1 MSKLL
6 DFSKYYRIIE
16 GSDPI
21 KVYGKVTQIV
31 GLIIEG
37 HGPGS
42 SIGELCDI
50 YPGGDSRPIEAEVVG
65 FKGDKILLMP
75 LGDTRGISPG
85 SKIVAKRHKAYIRI
99 GDDILGRILDGLG
112 NPVDNRGD
120 IHGNVLFPI
129 YASPPNPLERR
140 RIERPLDLGIKAIN
154 GLLTCGQ
161 GQRLGIFAGSGVGKS
176 VLLGMIARNTAADVN
191 VIALIGERGREVK
204 EFIEKDLKEEGLAR
218 SVVVVATSDQPPLVR
233 IRGAY
238 IATAIAEY
246 FRDRGRK
253 VILMMD
259 SVTRFATSLR
269 EVGLAIGEPPA
280 TRGYTPSVF
289 STLPKLLERAGTGPG
304 EGNITGLY
312 TVLVEED
319 DMNDPI
325 ADAVR
330 SILDGHIVLSR
341 ELATHNHYPA
351 IDILHSTSRNMI
363 DIVSPEHMNL
373 ARRLREVVARYKKA
387 EDLINI
393 GAYKKGS
400 NASIDYAIS
409 MIDRINDYLRQ
420 GIDEKVDFEMS
431 VKGLKR
437 LFEGKDEG

>member
-1 MSKLL
+1 MLNL
-6 DFSKYYRIIE
+6 NKYRRAIE
-16 GSDPI
+16 EIDPI
-21 KVYGKVTQIV
+21 QVYGKVTEIV

-42 SIGELCDI
+42 SIGEVCHI
-50 YPGGDSRPIEAEVVG
+50 YPRGESRPIEAEVVG
-65 FKGDKILLMP
+65 FKGEKIQLMP
-75 LGDTRGISPG
+75 LGDTRGLSPN
-85 SKIVAKRHKAYIRI
+85 SKIVAKKHKAYVKA
-99 GDDILGRILDGLG
+99 GDSLLGRILNGLG
-112 NPVDNRGD
+112 RPMDDRGD
-120 IHGNVLFPI
+120 IKENLFYPI
-129 YASPPNPLERR
+129 YGLPPDPLERR
-140 RIERPLDLGIKAIN
+140 RIDAPLDLGIKAIN

-161 GQRLGIFAGSGVGKS
+161 GQRLGIFSGSGVGKS
-176 VLLGMIARNTAADVN
+176 VLLGMIARNTSADVN

-238 IATAIAEY
+238 IAIAIAEY
-246 FRDRGRK
+246 FRDCGEK

-259 SVTRFATSLR
+259 SITRFATALR
-269 EVGLAIGEPPA
+269 EVGLAIGEPP
-280 TRGYTPSVF
+280 TTKGYTPSVF
-289 STLPKLLERAGTGPG
+289 STLPRLLERAGTCSG

-319 DMNDPI
+319 DLNDPI

-330 SILDGHIVLSR
+330 SIIDGHIVLSR

-351 IDILHSTSRNMI
+351 IDILHSTSRTMI
-363 DIVSPEHMNL
+363 DVVSPEHMAC
-373 ARRLREVVARYKKA
+373 ARRLREIMARYKKA

-400 NASIDYAIS
+400 NASIDYAIE
-409 MIDRINDYLRQ
+409 MIDRINSFLRQ
-420 GIDEKVDFEMS
+420 MINEKVDFEKS
-431 VKGLKR
+431 VKDLYG
-437 LFEGKDEG
+437 LFEEKV

>member
-1 MSKLL
+1 MFNLE
-6 DFSKYYRIIE
+6 KYKRAIE
-16 GSDPI
+16 DIDPI

-50 YPGGDSRPIEAEVVG
+50 YPKGDARPIEAEVVG
-65 FKGDKILLMP
+65 FKDDKIQLMP
-75 LGDTRGISPG
+75 LGDTRGLSPG
-85 SKIVAKRHKAYIRI
+85 SKIVAKRHKAYVKV
-99 GDDILGRILDGLG
+99 GDDLLGRILDGLG
-112 NPVDNRGD
+112 NPVDEKGE
-120 IHGNVLFPI
+120 IQGKILFPI
-129 YASPPNPLERR
+129 YASPPNPLGRR
-140 RIERPLDLGIKAIN
+140 RIARPLDLGIKAIN

-176 VLLGMIARNTAADVN
+176 VLLGMIARNTSADVN

-246 FRDRGRK
+246 FRGRGKK

-269 EVGLAIGEPPA
+269 EVGLAVGEPP
-280 TRGYTPSVF
+280 TTKGYTPSVF
-289 STLPKLLERAGTGPG
+289 STLPRLLERAGTGPG

-319 DMNDPI
+319 DLNDPI

-351 IDILHSTSRNMI
+351 IDILHSTSRSMI
-363 DIVSPEHMNL
+363 DIVSSEHMNQ

-400 NASIDYAIS
+400 NANIDYAIH
-409 MIDRINDYLRQ
+409 MMDRINGFLRQ
-420 GIDEKVDFEMS
+420 GIDEKVNFEKS
-431 VKGLKR
+431 VKGMDK
-437 LFEGKDEG
+437 LFEEKVS